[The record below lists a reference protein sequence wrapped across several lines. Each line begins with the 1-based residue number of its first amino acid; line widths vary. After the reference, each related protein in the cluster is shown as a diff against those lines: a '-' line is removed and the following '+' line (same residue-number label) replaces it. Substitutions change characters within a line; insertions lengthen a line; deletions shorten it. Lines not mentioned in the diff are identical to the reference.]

1 MRLDCRVICM
11 QAFIFQTQKALNW
24 PIHHWNKF
32 TEWNLCFDTFLTA
45 YSAFAF
51 SIYFPSVK
59 FKPKILS
66 AEGPWRRRNRCDCHA
81 ALPARNDAVMAVEFS
96 FKHRHVLQSLSDFF
110 PNLFSTVETQTVSP
124 KKRKNNRG
132 KLEDVVCSDT
142 ENSDSDPKQKLTFAN
157 QVGMWY
163 SYIIYT
169 ELYSSRAP
177 VALWQLE
184 NLTF

>member
-32 TEWNLCFDTFLTA
+32 TEWNLCFDTFLIV

-66 AEGPWRRRNRCDCHA
+66 ARGTVTLKKSVWLSRCLSCKKWCCSGGRIFLQTPTCSSIAKWFLPKSVFNSGNSNCFSKEEKEQQRKTRRCDLQWHRKLWLWSKA
-81 ALPARNDAVMAVEFS
+81 KADIRKPSWYVVQLYNIYRAV
-96 FKHRHVLQSLSDFF
+96 L
-110 PNLFSTVETQTVSP
+110 
-124 KKRKNNRG
+124 
-132 KLEDVVCSDT
+132 
-142 ENSDSDPKQKLTFAN
+142 
-157 QVGMWY
+157 
-163 SYIIYT
+163 
-169 ELYSSRAP
+169 
-177 VALWQLE
+177 
-184 NLTF
+184 